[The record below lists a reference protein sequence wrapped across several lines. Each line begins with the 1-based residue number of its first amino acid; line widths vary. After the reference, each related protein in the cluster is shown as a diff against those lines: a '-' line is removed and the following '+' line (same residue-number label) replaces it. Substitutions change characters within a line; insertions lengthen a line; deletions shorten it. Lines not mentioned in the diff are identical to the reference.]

1 MLRRVALLRGIASLL
16 RRVALLRRI
25 ASLLRRVV
33 AALLRLLSVSHLRA
47 GLVVVALGRRG
58 AVLGRAVRRLRLLGG
73 AVLGGLV
80 LLAGHLG
87 GRDEGEDSGM
97 SGRLVC

>member
-1 MLRRVALLRGIASLL
+1 MLRGIASLL
-16 RRVALLRRI
+16 GRVALLGRI
-25 ASLLRRVV
+25 ASLLRGVV

-58 AVLGRAVRRLRLLGG
+58 AVLGRAVGSLGLLGA

-87 GRDEGEDSGM
+87 DRDYGGGGVRWCLGD
-97 SGRLVC
+97 